1 MHVSIWKD
9 QMARPGLSLYPLM
22 DLCIPG
28 PWCSLQL
35 MVGCTAA
42 EVRRAYRRLAAGL
55 HPDKCSAA
63 GAQDAFIKV
72 TASYNTLLRRC
83 GG

>member
-1 MHVSIWKD
+1 MCV
-9 QMARPGLSLYPLM
+9 
-22 DLCIPG
+22 
-28 PWCSLQL
+28 LQL
-35 MVGCTAA
+35 MVGCTVA

-63 GAQDAFIKV
+63 GAKDAFIKL
-72 TASYNTLLRRC
+72 TASYNALVRRC